1 MKRILCAGMMIGSV
15 LMTHPSYAATM
26 YADHV
31 TGSFRGDTTI
41 GFSTGFSGF
50 YGGTF
55 PGAFPVTLTD
65 PQARAAVLGAP
76 DNNFVSL
83 PGNEAVS
90 PTAVGSP
97 FKWAYVEVGFAGNF
111 GTNMQL
117 VITELG
123 DNAES
128 AQLFIWTLDG
138 GNVQRT
144 ITRGAADTV
153 LIDLSSYAGFVSAHG
168 GAFNRV
174 GIGGLDLGVDSPGFD
189 LDAIGVTNVPE
200 PSALILVGS
209 GLVGLGWRRMSGARR

>member
-15 LMTHPSYAATM
+15 LMAHASYAVTM

-41 GFSTGFSGF
+41 GFSTGF

-55 PGAFPVTLTD
+55 PGTFPVTLTD

-111 GTNMQL
+111 GANMQV

-153 LIDLSSYAGFVSAHG
+153 LVDLSSYAGFVSAHG

-174 GIGGLDLGVDSPGFD
+174 GIGGLDLGGDSPGFD

>member
-1 MKRILCAGMMIGSV
+1 MMIGSV

-138 GNVQRT
+138 GMCNGPLPEEPP
-144 ITRGAADTV
+144 TR
-153 LIDLSSYAGFVSAHG
+153 SS
-168 GAFNRV
+168 
-174 GIGGLDLGVDSPGFD
+174 
-189 LDAIGVTNVPE
+189 
-200 PSALILVGS
+200 
-209 GLVGLGWRRMSGARR
+209 

>member
-1 MKRILCAGMMIGSV
+1 MKRILCVGMMIGSV
-15 LMTHPSYAATM
+15 LMTHPSYAVTM

-31 TGSFRGDTTI
+31 TGLFRGDTTI
-41 GFSTGFSGF
+41 GFSTGF

-55 PGAFPVTLTD
+55 PGTFPVTLTD

-111 GTNMQL
+111 GTNMLL

-174 GIGGLDLGVDSPGFD
+174 GIGGLDLGGDSPGFD

-209 GLVGLGWRRMSGARR
+209 GLVGLGWWRRMSGARR

>member
-41 GFSTGFSGF
+41 GFSTGF
-50 YGGTF
+50 YGGT
-55 PGAFPVTLTD
+55 FPVTLTD

-153 LIDLSSYAGFVSAHG
+153 LVDLSSYAGFVSAHG

-174 GIGGLDLGVDSPGFD
+174 GIGGLDMGGDSPGFD

-209 GLVGLGWRRMSGARR
+209 GLVGLGWWRRMSGARR